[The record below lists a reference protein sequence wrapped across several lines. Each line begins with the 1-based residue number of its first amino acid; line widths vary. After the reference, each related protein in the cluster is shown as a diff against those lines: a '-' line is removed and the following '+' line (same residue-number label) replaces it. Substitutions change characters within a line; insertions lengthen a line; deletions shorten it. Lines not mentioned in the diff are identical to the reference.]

1 MVVNVRGIVEA
12 IRVHGSDKANLV
24 SEAQM
29 MYFQVRLV
37 TLAIVVTRMVPMV
50 DNVITTAVVIRA
62 NGTAKGRLAATFR
75 LVAIVDSAIT
85 KGNTMLLLKSRD
97 IFNLGTSISSSP
109 IKVQRTVIDTAS
121 KRLEASVVSDDCL
134 NRSSIL
140 VAIPAMTTNATSQ
153 SICQSAVRLSELT
166 RDRASLSVDS

>member
-1 MVVNVRGIVEA
+1 
-12 IRVHGSDKANLV
+12 
-24 SEAQM
+24 

-97 IFNLGTSISSSP
+97 IFNLGTSISSLP
-109 IKVQRTVIDTAS
+109 IKVERTVIDTVRRDS
-121 KRLEASVVSDDCL
+121 KLRWYQMIV
-134 NRSSIL
+134 
-140 VAIPAMTTNATSQ
+140 
-153 SICQSAVRLSELT
+153 
-166 RDRASLSVDS
+166 